1 MTCRVKWGDSF
12 SDVFDVPMGTKQGG
26 ISSPGYFSLY
36 INDLIVLLR
45 KRGVGCHIIDFFV
58 GCILFAD
65 DLALL
70 APTRAALQEMI
81 HIASAFCS
89 KFCLTFNV
97 KKSKLMTFG
106 RSHKDAFLCP
116 ITINEETIE
125 SVSEWR
131 YLGVTLTGGNR
142 LGFSARPDLNSFFRA
157 VNSIVGALKGAHEH
171 VLLTLIYSNCV
182 PILSYACAVKEYSSS
197 DMSDCNVAMNGALR
211 RVFGFKQWQSIR
223 LLREAFGFESLFTI
237 FKKAQDKFLHS
248 CKSHSNPTVKFLS
261 LYKLD

>member
-1 MTCRVKWGDSF
+1 
-12 SDVFDVPMGTKQGG
+12 
-26 ISSPGYFSLY
+26 
-36 INDLIVLLR
+36 
-45 KRGVGCHIIDFFV
+45 
-58 GCILFAD
+58 
-65 DLALL
+65 
-70 APTRAALQEMI
+70 
-81 HIASAFCS
+81 
-89 KFCLTFNV
+89 
-97 KKSKLMTFG
+97 MTFG